1 MNIKALRLLHLQK
14 IVHFFR
20 ISEHPVKRP
29 VGNLAMPMLQVKWT
43 AEVVPMYLSYNIQ
56 RALKSPAFHL

>member
-1 MNIKALRLLHLQK
+1 MNLKSLRLLPPK
-14 IVHFFR
+14 NCTFFR